1 MSSSDHLLPH
11 CLTAS
16 SGAIWIL
23 VSWQAWYNACF
34 PSNDHW
40 ILEIKILDSALIV
53 AGILV
58 AITSSWC
65 VSMFVVA
72 KIDCSYPRLVYRFMQ
87 KHIRQ
92 LEEFPEETDRLAADA
107 IEDVE
112 EGAPLLRNFSDDSVG
127 DMQAERAHSPR
138 SL

>member
-1 MSSSDHLLPH
+1 
-11 CLTAS
+11 
-16 SGAIWIL
+16 
-23 VSWQAWYNACF
+23 
-34 PSNDHW
+34 
-40 ILEIKILDSALIV
+40 
-53 AGILV
+53 
-58 AITSSWC
+58 
-65 VSMFVVA
+65 MFVVA